1 MNEVERPRRRSSLL
15 AIIGVVLL
23 SGLVILVA
31 TNRTNVKAAL
41 NTPIRYDDFVFQVE
55 NVRVGPGTDSG
66 HVVYHVTLRVDNR
79 AKRVPY
85 TFDERRLDLM
95 DRLGRPYAT
104 SAPAVTPAVLPA
116 GTGSNFELRYEVPE
130 NAQGLRLKLK
140 ASDPVGDV
148 LEFVFFGDKEFT
160 IPESP

>member
-1 MNEVERPRRRSSLL
+1 MSS
-15 AIIGVVLL
+15 ASIFPSRNYRDRVF
-23 SGLVILVA
+23 SGLAILVA
-31 TNRTNVKAAL
+31 TNRTNVKAGL

-55 NVRVGPGTDSG
+55 NVRVGPATDSC
-66 HVVYHVTLRVDNR
+66 HLVYHVTFRVDNR

-85 TFDERRLDLM
+85 TFDERRLVLM
-95 DRLGRPYAT
+95 DRAGRTYAT

-116 GTGSNFELRYEVPE
+116 GTGSDFELRYEVPHHVR
-130 NAQGLRLKLK
+130 GLRLKLK